1 MKNNLSYYYTAK
13 ERFVLFILILCSVS
27 ASSET
32 TFFNTNPASPSTDT
46 IIIKQRDTTIT
57 YIPIHPRKSK
67 TDTGYIEKKDPIVE
81 FFHKSSSKR
90 QINRW
95 LYDLLINENKQSKS
109 KDIDYSKDFDKIKD
123 KRINTIRFKRLPPFG
138 SSVKDTTRVADTWVA
153 KVGNNTR
160 IPTSTIILSN
170 NISLKEGEYIT
181 KNKTDESERL
191 LRQLGYISDA
201 KILVRLNETDT
212 NMVDILV
219 ISKDQFPHAFDA
231 GLTHNYPQVKLYSL
245 NLFGQGVGFSQSYT
259 FTPKN
264 DPEHGFSTGIKIKNV
279 YGSLIDVN
287 SLYTNKNIR
296 KEIYVNADRS
306 FYRQETKTGG
316 GLRVNRSFKNYGISG
331 SGQIYLDMPLDYLI
345 SDLWFGHA
353 FTISSRNYF
362 DKSNLYV
369 AVQNINSE
377 FFNLEDSLK
386 LYPFFE
392 KNHYYF
398 ASLTLAKRNYF
409 KNNLIYSFG
418 RTEDVPFGFMLSLT
432 GGFNQNRI
440 ENRPYMGL
448 SFSLGKTIVPNIGYM
463 ALSVDATSFLK
474 NGEPDQGTIR
484 LTGTFISRLMQA
496 ECCRIRSFI
505 NFTYLKG
512 INRLPFEYTYLKE
525 SKQGI
530 TGLSSTLLR
539 GKEKFVIKTENV
551 YFKKRRFWGFQFA
564 FFSFADVGFIGN
576 GKSMIFNNRA
586 YVTFGGGLRIR
597 NDNLVFKTIQLRF
610 AFMPNLPPDITPYSI
625 DMKGETTSNFKD
637 FYPRIPFKPTF
648 Y

>member
-1 MKNNLSYYYTAK
+1 LENSLSYYYSAI
-13 ERFVLFILILCSVS
+13 ERLIMFLFLFFSVLP
-27 ASSET
+27 ET
-32 TFFNTNPASPSTDT
+32 EAAYSYSYPGLPITDT
-46 IIIKQRDTTIT
+46 IVIQQKDTTIT
-57 YIPIHPRKSK
+57 YIPIHQNKSK
-67 TDTGYIEKKDPIVE
+67 ADTGNIDKKDPIVE
-81 FFHKSSSKR
+81 FFHKSASKR
-90 QINRW
+90 QINKW
-95 LYDLLINENKQSKS
+95 LYDLLINEHKPSKKNKTSP
-109 KDIDYSKDFDKIKD
+109 SKDFDKLKN
-123 KRINTIRFKRLPPFG
+123 KRINNIYFKRLPPFG
-138 SSVKDTTRVADTWVA
+138 SSVKDTTRTEDTWFA
-153 KVGNNTR
+153 KIGNNTR
-160 IPTSTIILSN
+160 IPTSTIILGN
-170 NISLKEGEYIT
+170 NISLKEGDYVT
-181 KNKTDESERL
+181 KKKIDESERL

-201 KILVRLNETDT
+201 KILVRVNEADT

-231 GLTHNYPQVKLYSL
+231 GLTHNYPQIKLYSL

-259 FTPKN
+259 FTPKD

-279 YGSLIDVN
+279 YGSLVDIN

-296 KEIYVNADRS
+296 REVYINANRS
-306 FYRQETKTGG
+306 FYRFETKTAG
-316 GLRVNRSFKNYGISG
+316 GLRINRSFKNYGISG

-345 SDLWFGHA
+345 SDLWIGHA
-353 FTISSRNYF
+353 FTISSNNYF

-369 AVQNINSE
+369 AIQNINSD
-377 FFNLEDSLK
+377 FFDIEDSLK
-386 LYPFFE
+386 VYPFFE

-398 ASLTLAKRNYF
+398 ASVTLAKRNYF
-409 KNNLIYSFG
+409 KNNLVYSFG

-432 GGFNQNRI
+432 GGFNNNKVQR
-440 ENRPYMGL
+440 RPYMGV
-448 SFSLGKTIVPNIGYM
+448 SFSLGKTIVPNIGYL

-474 NGEPDQGTIR
+474 NGELDQGTLR

-496 ECCRIRSFI
+496 KCCKIRSFI

-530 TGLSSTLLR
+530 TGLSNTLLR

-564 FFSFADVGFIGN
+564 FFSFTDVGFIGN

-586 YVTFGGGLRIR
+586 YITFGGGLRIR
-597 NDNLVFKTIQLRF
+597 NDNLVFKTIQIRF
-610 AFMPNLPPDITPYSI
+610 AYMPNLPPDITPYSI
-625 DMKGETTSNFKD
+625 DMRGETTGNFKD
-637 FYPRIPFKPTF
+637 FYPEIPFKPTF